1 MNSKTYWKLR
11 KRMLSIL
18 FKFKTIIYR
27 SISIISIPKDY
38 APFSLVIAK
47 KAILGLIK
55 GIIIALFLLF
65 LDGILLEAECL
76 AKIDGSIFTAVVIG
90 CLSIAGVIL
99 GLYCANISS
108 IYSSKYAN
116 APAAV
121 SNAFQCDRLTQRC
134 ISVII
139 DYIIFGFIVI
149 VEILIDCSLSLGTVF
164 TIILWSIVVIIS
176 YSVAG
181 NRAYQL
187 ADVYS
192 VADDSYRLLYR
203 IISNNLN
210 KKIYSNDASF
220 QNHFQKICE
229 NQFKLLNEIQR
240 FGESL
245 AENNIATMIQFMC
258 KNLALVE
265 AYWEIKRY
273 IPRDSYWFRNTQKY
287 QKWHLTDSIET
298 STALRTGTILPSKAE
313 HDYWWFENEIF
324 SINRKCILYLCKTSN
339 YSSLYT
345 YLSCFDTICE
355 IAINSKEVNYFVN
368 QINYLRELVEKLA
381 TDIEK
386 QDDEENKIFAGI
398 VEQISLLY
406 LGIVL
411 ESKKYCENLDIKK
424 FISNAISIIDKGK
437 PLDKCELFRGKEQLD
452 FYNKIIT
459 EIQVEKK
466 RLTPDWLIAQN
477 VAKEAHVYINSLID
491 AIREGIDNSFRL
503 GQYLYEK
510 KMLFESCIIS
520 LRFYEYE
527 SKLSRL
533 LEVIELKEKEFSE
546 YHIDQALVWD
556 ELKIEILKQTI
567 KKWKNTIPS
576 LLLKC
581 SSEFSIKTWEK
592 RDEYP
597 DFLGESYNHICDD
610 AINAITQN
618 NISQFQVDFE
628 NLSRLMLLYQEYIR
642 TDFIKKKDMYKIEF
656 VYYTFTSPI
665 VEWAQIGGLAILWG
679 EFNSNKDWKEIVNTV
694 TAKIFTDDSE
704 GTELAETF
712 IKYIQDRDKSW
723 IGFGYRGFLETEWKQ
738 RVAQAIKNSEIYQT
752 EYDLFGMKLKTE
764 SKLLNA
770 FCQNFESMGFI
781 TDPSEV
787 YWVLCINPM
796 LPEEKKF
803 RTRYSWEDKLNV

>member
-149 VEILIDCSLSLGTVF
+149 VEILIDCSLSLRTVF

-642 TDFIKKKDMYKIEF
+642 TDFIKKKDVYKIEF
-656 VYYTFTSPI
+656 VYYAFTSPI
-665 VEWAQIGGLAILWG
+665 AEWAQIGGLAILWG

>member
-642 TDFIKKKDMYKIEF
+642 TDFIKKKDVYKIEF
-656 VYYTFTSPI
+656 VYYAFTSPI
-665 VEWAQIGGLAILWG
+665 AEWAQIGGLAILWG

-694 TAKIFTDDSE
+694 TARIFTDDSE

>member
-134 ISVII
+134 ISIII

-628 NLSRLMLLYQEYIR
+628 NLSKLMLLYQEYIR
-642 TDFIKKKDMYKIEF
+642 TDFIKKKDVYKIEF
-656 VYYTFTSPI
+656 VYYAFTSPI
-665 VEWAQIGGLAILWG
+665 AEWAQIGGLAILWG

>member
-121 SNAFQCDRLTQRC
+121 SNAFQYDRLTERC
-134 ISVII
+134 VSVII

-355 IAINSKEVNYFVN
+355 IAIDSKEVNYFVN

-642 TDFIKKKDMYKIEF
+642 TDFIKKKDVYKIEF
-656 VYYTFTSPI
+656 VYYAFTSPI
-665 VEWAQIGGLAILWG
+665 AEWAQIGGLAILWG

>member
-1 MNSKTYWKLR
+1 MNSKIYWKLR
-11 KRMLSIL
+11 KRMLNIL

-55 GIIIALFLLF
+55 GIIIAFFLLF

-134 ISVII
+134 INVII

-187 ADVYS
+187 ADIYS

-210 KKIYSNDASF
+210 RKIYCNDASF
-220 QNHFQKICE
+220 QNHFQKISE
-229 NQFKLLNEIQR
+229 NQIKLLNEIQR

-287 QKWHLTDSIET
+287 QKWHLTDSIAT
-298 STALRTGTILPSKAE
+298 STVLRTGTILPSKAE

-381 TDIEK
+381 TDPER

-406 LGIVL
+406 LSIVM
-411 ESKKYCENLDIKK
+411 ESKKYCENLNIKK

-477 VAKEAHVYINSLID
+477 VAKEAYVYINSLID

-533 LEVIELKEKEFSE
+533 LEVIELKEREFSE
-546 YHIDQALVWD
+546 YHIDQALIWD
-556 ELKIEILKQTI
+556 ELKVEILKQTI

-642 TDFIKKKDMYKIEF
+642 TDFIKKKDVYKIEF
-656 VYYTFTSPI
+656 VYYAFTSPI
-665 VEWAQIGGLAILWG
+665 AEWAQIGGLAILWG

-770 FCQNFESMGFI
+770 FCQNFESMGFT

-803 RTRYSWEDKLNV
+803 RTRYSWEDKLNA

>member
-149 VEILIDCSLSLGTVF
+149 VEILIDCSLSLVTVF

-355 IAINSKEVNYFVN
+355 IAIDSKEVNYFVN

-642 TDFIKKKDMYKIEF
+642 TDFIKKKDVYKIEF
-656 VYYTFTSPI
+656 VYYAFTSPI
-665 VEWAQIGGLAILWG
+665 AEWAQIGGLAILWG

-704 GTELAETF
+704 RTELAETF

>member
-1 MNSKTYWKLR
+1 
-11 KRMLSIL
+11 MLSIL

-149 VEILIDCSLSLGTVF
+149 VEILIDCSLSLRTVF

-642 TDFIKKKDMYKIEF
+642 TDFIKKKDVYKIEF
-656 VYYTFTSPI
+656 VYYAFTSPI
-665 VEWAQIGGLAILWG
+665 AEWAQIGGLAILWG

>member
-642 TDFIKKKDMYKIEF
+642 TDFIKKKDVYKIEF
-656 VYYTFTSPI
+656 VYYAFTSPI
-665 VEWAQIGGLAILWG
+665 AEWAQIGGLAILWG

>member
-642 TDFIKKKDMYKIEF
+642 TDFIKKKDVYKIEF
-656 VYYTFTSPI
+656 VYYAFTSPI
-665 VEWAQIGGLAILWG
+665 AEWAQIGGLAILWG

-770 FCQNFESMGFI
+770 FCQNFESMGFT

-803 RTRYSWEDKLNV
+803 RTRYSWEDKLNA

>member
-149 VEILIDCSLSLGTVF
+149 VEILIDCSLSLVTVF

-258 KNLALVE
+258 KNLSLVE

-355 IAINSKEVNYFVN
+355 IAIDSKEVNYFVN

-642 TDFIKKKDMYKIEF
+642 TDFIKKKDVYKIEF
-656 VYYTFTSPI
+656 VYYAFTSPI
-665 VEWAQIGGLAILWG
+665 AEWAQIGGLAILWG

-704 GTELAETF
+704 RTELAETF

>member
-546 YHIDQALVWD
+546 YHIDQALIWD
-556 ELKIEILKQTI
+556 ELKVEILKQTI

-628 NLSRLMLLYQEYIR
+628 NLSKLMLLYQEYIR
-642 TDFIKKKDMYKIEF
+642 TDFIKKKDVYKIEF
-656 VYYTFTSPI
+656 VYYAFTSPI
-665 VEWAQIGGLAILWG
+665 AEWAQIGGLAILWG

-803 RTRYSWEDKLNV
+803 RTRYSWEDKLNA

>member
-134 ISVII
+134 ISIII

-642 TDFIKKKDMYKIEF
+642 TDFIKKKDVYKIEF
-656 VYYTFTSPI
+656 VYYAFTSPI
-665 VEWAQIGGLAILWG
+665 AEWAQIGGLAILWG

>member
-1 MNSKTYWKLR
+1 MNSKIYWKLR
-11 KRMLSIL
+11 KRMLNIL

-55 GIIIALFLLF
+55 GIIIAFFLLF

-134 ISVII
+134 INVII

-192 VADDSYRLLYR
+192 VADDSYRLLYK

-210 KKIYSNDASF
+210 KKIYLNDASF

-229 NQFKLLNEIQR
+229 NQIKLLNKIQR

-287 QKWHLTDSIET
+287 QKWHLTDSIAT
-298 STALRTGTILPSKAE
+298 STVLRTGTILPSKAE

-381 TDIEK
+381 TDPER

-406 LGIVL
+406 LSIVM
-411 ESKKYCENLDIKK
+411 ESKKYCENLNIKK

-477 VAKEAHVYINSLID
+477 VAKEAYVYINSLID

-533 LEVIELKEKEFSE
+533 LEVIELKEREFSE
-546 YHIDQALVWD
+546 YHIDQALIWD
-556 ELKIEILKQTI
+556 ELKVEILKQTI

-642 TDFIKKKDMYKIEF
+642 TDFIKKKDVYKIEF
-656 VYYTFTSPI
+656 VYYAFTSPI
-665 VEWAQIGGLAILWG
+665 AEWAQIGGLAILWG

-770 FCQNFESMGFI
+770 FCQNFESMGFT

-803 RTRYSWEDKLNV
+803 RTRYSWEDKLNA

>member
-1 MNSKTYWKLR
+1 MNSKIYWKLR
-11 KRMLSIL
+11 KRMLNML

-149 VEILIDCSLSLGTVF
+149 VEILIDCSLSLVTVF

-258 KNLALVE
+258 KNLSLVE

-642 TDFIKKKDMYKIEF
+642 TDFIKKKDVYKIEF
-656 VYYTFTSPI
+656 VYYAFTSPI
-665 VEWAQIGGLAILWG
+665 AEWAQIGGLAILWG

-704 GTELAETF
+704 RTELAETF

>member
-258 KNLALVE
+258 KNLSLVE

-355 IAINSKEVNYFVN
+355 IAIDSKEVNYFVN

-642 TDFIKKKDMYKIEF
+642 TDFIKKKDVYKIEF
-656 VYYTFTSPI
+656 VYYAFTSPI
-665 VEWAQIGGLAILWG
+665 AEWAQIGGLAILWG

-704 GTELAETF
+704 RTELAETF

>member
-1 MNSKTYWKLR
+1 MGSL
-11 KRMLSIL
+11 
-18 FKFKTIIYR
+18 
-27 SISIISIPKDY
+27 SIISIPKDY

-642 TDFIKKKDMYKIEF
+642 TDFIKKKDVYKIEF
-656 VYYTFTSPI
+656 VYYAFTSPI
-665 VEWAQIGGLAILWG
+665 AEWAQIGGLAILWG

-694 TAKIFTDDSE
+694 TARIFTDDSE

>member
-1 MNSKTYWKLR
+1 M
-11 KRMLSIL
+11 
-18 FKFKTIIYR
+18 
-27 SISIISIPKDY
+27 SIPKDY

-116 APAAV
+116 APVAV

-368 QINYLRELVEKLA
+368 QINYLRELIEKLA
-381 TDIEK
+381 TDIER

-477 VAKEAHVYINSLID
+477 IAKEAHVYINSLID

-556 ELKIEILKQTI
+556 ELKVEILKQTI

-642 TDFIKKKDMYKIEF
+642 TDFIKKKDVYKIEF
-656 VYYTFTSPI
+656 VYYAFTSPI
-665 VEWAQIGGLAILWG
+665 AEWAQIGGLAILWG
-679 EFNSNKDWKEIVNTV
+679 EFNSNKNWKEIVNTV
-694 TAKIFTDDSE
+694 TAKIFTDDTE

-770 FCQNFESMGFI
+770 FCQNFESMGFT

>member
-287 QKWHLTDSIET
+287 QKWHLTDSIEA
-298 STALRTGTILPSKAE
+298 STALRTGTILRSKAE

-642 TDFIKKKDMYKIEF
+642 TDFIKKKDVYKIEF
-656 VYYTFTSPI
+656 VYYAFTSPI
-665 VEWAQIGGLAILWG
+665 AEWAQIGGLAILWG

>member
-1 MNSKTYWKLR
+1 MNSKIYWKIR
-11 KRMLSIL
+11 KRILNIL
-18 FKFKTIIYR
+18 FNFKTIIYR
-27 SISIISIPKDY
+27 STSIINTPKDY
-38 APFSLVIAK
+38 ASFRLVIAK
-47 KAILGLIK
+47 KAIPGLIK
-55 GIIIALFLLF
+55 GIIIATFLLF
-65 LDGILLEAECL
+65 LDWILLKTEIL
-76 AKIDGSIFTAVVIG
+76 TKIDNSIFVAVVIG

-116 APAAV
+116 APKVV
-121 SNAFQCDRLTQRC
+121 SNAFQYDKLTQRC
-134 ISVII
+134 IGVII

-149 VEILIDCSLSLGTVF
+149 VEILIDFPLSLGTVF
-164 TIILWSIVVIIS
+164 TIIFWSIVVIIS

-203 IISNNLN
+203 IIFNNLN
-210 KKIYSNDASF
+210 RKIYSNDASF
-220 QNHFQKICE
+220 QNHFQKISE
-229 NQFKLLNEIQR
+229 NQIKLLNEIQK

-245 AENNIATMIQFMC
+245 GENNIATMVQFMC
-258 KNLALVE
+258 KNIALVE
-265 AYWEIKRY
+265 AYWKIKRY
-273 IPRDSYWFRNTQKY
+273 IARDSYWFRIIQKY
-287 QKWHLTDSIET
+287 QKWHLTDTMET
-298 STALRTGTILPSKAE
+298 SLTLRTGTILRSKAE

-324 SINRKCILYLCKTSN
+324 AINRKCIMYLCKTNN

-355 IAINSKEVNYFVN
+355 TAVNSKEVSYFVN
-368 QINYLRELVEKLA
+368 QINYLREFVEKLA
-381 TDIEK
+381 TNNGR
-386 QDDEENKIFAGI
+386 QDDEENKVFAGI

-406 LGIVL
+406 LGVVL
-411 ESKKYCENLDIKK
+411 ESSKYCKNLEIKK
-424 FISNAISIIDKGK
+424 SISNTISTLDKGR
-437 PLDKCELFRGKEQLD
+437 PLDKCEMFRGNEQLD

-459 EIQVEKK
+459 EIQVEKR
-466 RLTPDWLIAQN
+466 RLTPNWLIAQN
-477 VAKEAHVYINSLID
+477 VAKEVRAYINNLID
-491 AIREGIDNSFRL
+491 AIQEGIDNSFRL

-510 KMLFESCIIS
+510 KMLFEACIIS

-533 LEVIELKEKEFSE
+533 LEVIDLREKELSE
-546 YHIDQALVWD
+546 YHIDQALAWN
-556 ELKIEILKQTI
+556 ELKTGNLKQTI
-567 KKWKNTIPS
+567 QKWKNTIPS

-610 AINAITQN
+610 AIEAITHN
-618 NISQFQVDFE
+618 NISQFRVDFE
-628 NLSRLMLLYQEYIR
+628 NLSKLMLLYQEYIR

-656 VYYTFTSPI
+656 IYYTFTSPI

-679 EFNSNKDWKEIVNTV
+679 EFNSNKDWREIVNTV
-694 TAKIFTDDSE
+694 TAEIFNNDSK
-704 GTELAETF
+704 GMELAETF
-712 IKYIQDRDKSW
+712 IKYIQDRDKFW
-723 IGFGYRGFLETEWKQ
+723 LGLGYRDFLETEWQQ
-738 RVAQAIKNSEIYQT
+738 RVAQAIRASEIYQT
-752 EYDLFGMKLKTE
+752 EYDLFGIQLKTD
-764 SKLLNA
+764 SKLLKA
-770 FCQNFESMGFI
+770 FCNNFDDMGFT

-803 RTRYSWEDKLNV
+803 RTRYSWEDKMNV

>member
-1 MNSKTYWKLR
+1 MAQFRTKLAR
-11 KRMLSIL
+11 FCS
-18 FKFKTIIYR
+18 F
-27 SISIISIPKDY
+27 P
-38 APFSLVIAK
+38 V
-47 KAILGLIK
+47 LGLIK

-121 SNAFQCDRLTQRC
+121 SNAFQYDRLTQRC

-452 FYNKIIT
+452 FYYK
-459 EIQVEKK
+459 
-466 RLTPDWLIAQN
+466 
-477 VAKEAHVYINSLID
+477 
-491 AIREGIDNSFRL
+491 
-503 GQYLYEK
+503 
-510 KMLFESCIIS
+510 IS
-520 LRFYEYE
+520 L
-527 SKLSRL
+527 
-533 LEVIELKEKEFSE
+533 
-546 YHIDQALVWD
+546 H
-556 ELKIEILKQTI
+556 
-567 KKWKNTIPS
+567 P
-576 LLLKC
+576 
-581 SSEFSIKTWEK
+581 
-592 RDEYP
+592 
-597 DFLGESYNHICDD
+597 
-610 AINAITQN
+610 
-618 NISQFQVDFE
+618 
-628 NLSRLMLLYQEYIR
+628 
-642 TDFIKKKDMYKIEF
+642 
-656 VYYTFTSPI
+656 
-665 VEWAQIGGLAILWG
+665 
-679 EFNSNKDWKEIVNTV
+679 
-694 TAKIFTDDSE
+694 
-704 GTELAETF
+704 
-712 IKYIQDRDKSW
+712 
-723 IGFGYRGFLETEWKQ
+723 
-738 RVAQAIKNSEIYQT
+738 
-752 EYDLFGMKLKTE
+752 
-764 SKLLNA
+764 
-770 FCQNFESMGFI
+770 
-781 TDPSEV
+781 
-787 YWVLCINPM
+787 
-796 LPEEKKF
+796 
-803 RTRYSWEDKLNV
+803 

>member
-1 MNSKTYWKLR
+1 MNSKIYWKLR
-11 KRMLSIL
+11 KRMLNML

-38 APFSLVIAK
+38 APFNLVIAK

-55 GIIIALFLLF
+55 GIIIATFLLF
-65 LDGILLEAECL
+65 LDEILLKVECL
-76 AKIDGSIFTAVVIG
+76 TKIDGSIFTAVVIG

-121 SNAFQCDRLTQRC
+121 SNAFQYDRLTQRC
-134 ISVII
+134 VSVII

-149 VEILIDCSLSLGTVF
+149 VEILIGCSLSLGTVF

-187 ADVYS
+187 ADIYS

-210 KKIYSNDASF
+210 RKIYCNDASF
-220 QNHFQKICE
+220 QNHFQKISE
-229 NQFKLLNEIQR
+229 NQIKLLNEIQR

-298 STALRTGTILPSKAE
+298 STALRTGTILRSKAE

-345 YLSCFDTICE
+345 YLSSFDTLCE
-355 IAINSKEVNYFVN
+355 TAIDSKEVNYFVN
-368 QINYLRELVEKLA
+368 QINCLRELVEKLA
-381 TDIEK
+381 TETER
-386 QDDEENKIFAGI
+386 QDDEENKVFAGI

-411 ESKKYCENLDIKK
+411 ESSKYCKNFDIKK
-424 FISNAISIIDKGK
+424 SILNTISVIDKGK

-459 EIQVEKK
+459 EIQVEKR

-477 VAKEAHVYINSLID
+477 VAREAHVYINNLIC
-491 AIREGIDNSFRL
+491 AIKESIDNSFRL

-510 KMLFESCIIS
+510 KMLFESCIIF
-520 LRFYEYE
+520 LRLYEYE

-546 YHIDQALVWD
+546 YHIDQALAW
-556 ELKIEILKQTI
+556 
-567 KKWKNTIPS
+567 
-576 LLLKC
+576 
-581 SSEFSIKTWEK
+581 
-592 RDEYP
+592 
-597 DFLGESYNHICDD
+597 
-610 AINAITQN
+610 
-618 NISQFQVDFE
+618 
-628 NLSRLMLLYQEYIR
+628 
-642 TDFIKKKDMYKIEF
+642 
-656 VYYTFTSPI
+656 
-665 VEWAQIGGLAILWG
+665 
-679 EFNSNKDWKEIVNTV
+679 
-694 TAKIFTDDSE
+694 
-704 GTELAETF
+704 
-712 IKYIQDRDKSW
+712 
-723 IGFGYRGFLETEWKQ
+723 
-738 RVAQAIKNSEIYQT
+738 
-752 EYDLFGMKLKTE
+752 
-764 SKLLNA
+764 
-770 FCQNFESMGFI
+770 
-781 TDPSEV
+781 
-787 YWVLCINPM
+787 
-796 LPEEKKF
+796 
-803 RTRYSWEDKLNV
+803 